1 MKIEKEMIFLK
12 TNDYL
17 IIQIF
22 LRLIKDF
29 FGISI
34 LKRKDFFGISCCI
47 AENRNNKYPTY
58 LLFGDIFYD
67 ENVSDF
73 NVNTKIHIILNIFA
87 K

>member
-1 MKIEKEMIFLK
+1 MIFLK

-29 FGISI
+29 FGIS
-34 LKRKDFFGISCCI
+34 CCI
-47 AENRNNKYPTY
+47 TENRNNKYPTY